1 MFRSSITIRDPEDAV
16 TELERFHI
24 ALNKSGLSETT
35 SVFLCDQVK
44 MALQQFKDQMA
55 LRHMHMITADRV
67 FEGDDYRVSIAVR
80 QGQESL
86 LSKIIGL
93 LKG

>member
-1 MFRSSITIRDPEDAV
+1 MFRSSITIRAPEDAV
-16 TELERFHI
+16 TELERFQI

-35 SVFLCDQVK
+35 SVFLWDQVK

-55 LRHMHMITADRV
+55 LRHMQMITADRV
-67 FEGDDYRVSIAVR
+67 FEGKDYRVSITVR

-86 LSKIIGL
+86 MSKIIRLIRG
-93 LKG
+93 